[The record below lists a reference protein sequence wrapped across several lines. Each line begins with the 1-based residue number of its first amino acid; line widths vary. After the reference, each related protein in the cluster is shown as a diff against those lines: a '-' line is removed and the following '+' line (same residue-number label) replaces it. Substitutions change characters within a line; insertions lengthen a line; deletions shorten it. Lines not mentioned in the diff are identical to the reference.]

1 MLEDDLKISSDEEEA
16 EQQVSDKPKAR
27 GTAIS
32 AASGSSS
39 ESESSSESDTD
50 ESESSSSD
58 SDYNQASR
66 THTPEP
72 EPSANKWQLDSW
84 LNKVQAQTKPL
95 LPLQQEHATAA
106 IPQRTSP
113 GREAPGVG
121 TSVKTKPCGS
131 TSTPAPAPA
140 APTLERKE
148 PRGALCPGREKAKAK
163 LSQKASGEGQRSKM
177 RMSPGLL
184 SGPEVTTP
192 RRITTGKKQPR
203 RTERSNSVE
212 ENQSQT
218 WSRTNQQS
226 PAAREREK
234 DLLPL
239 PSLELQNPPRPRSKP
254 PSGKTAP
261 RKEPRSATN
270 TNNNTATTPAALQQ
284 TPTPIPAVSVNQ
296 QDKKK
301 HRGPSSKITPK
312 SREFIETDSS
322 SSECHSDSDEAIK
335 VPALPPQT
343 ARSAISTHTLS
354 SAHTHT
360 PLLPCLTS
368 AGSMG
373 PSGGK
378 GLQVKDSSS
387 VIANSSSSNGS
398 IGACGNTLSV
408 SNISGSFGPSVPDPG
423 GSGVPCKESMSP
435 PSNIGNEAPLSP
447 LREYQE
453 VQSLWVKIDLSFLSR
468 VPGQGPGDRAK
479 VERDGSERQGERT
492 ERQKQAERER
502 QKLPKAEK
510 QEEENERLA
519 QDRERQMDREDRGE
533 KVCQGLGV
541 LDTPPVLE
549 QSNPRLAGRT
559 ERAESGGKHRV
570 PAAGTMVVPAE
581 KHTSKSKRK
590 HKTEHSEASV
600 NGNKKLRLDKDCLLL
615 PPCISPIHNHK
626 NSTTNSSLNR
636 KQSRRRDDKLLP
648 PLLSPLSDG
657 PPRKRTCDSSSS
669 LSQEGAATLPC
680 SSSSSSSSSHRH
692 RRGEEKAS
700 SNARNGSEVDT
711 RNEKSSG
718 DSYHAN
724 GPSDS
729 EVWSEACRPRLSFS
743 DTVHSADYYM
753 QEAKRLKH
761 KADALMDKFGKAV
774 NYADGA
780 LSFIDCGNAM
790 ERDPLEA
797 KSPYTMYSETVE
809 LIRYAMRLKNF
820 ASHSATVAEKK
831 LAVLCNR
838 CLSLLYLRMFHLKK
852 DHAVKYSRSLMEYFK
867 NSAKSSHQAPSPW
880 RTNGK

>member
-58 SDYNQASR
+58 SEYNQASR

-95 LPLQQEHATAA
+95 LPLQQEHATGA
-106 IPQRTSP
+106 IPRRTSP

-121 TSVKTKPCGS
+121 TAVKTKPCGS
-131 TSTPAPAPA
+131 TSTPAPA
-140 APTLERKE
+140 APTLEHKE
-148 PRGALCPGREKAKAK
+148 PRGALCPVREKAKAK

-218 WSRTNQQS
+218 WSRTNQQRLSAFEQLAKASIICCSLS
-226 PAAREREK
+226 PCSEGEGPVASS
-234 DLLPL
+234 LPGA
-239 PSLELQNPPRPRSKP
+239 SKP
-254 PSGKTAP
+254 P
-261 RKEPRSATN
+261 EAT
-270 TNNNTATTPAALQQ
+270 QQ
-284 TPTPIPAVSVNQ
+284 TPQWENSPQERASHVNQ

-301 HRGPSSKITPK
+301 HRGPSTKITPK

-322 SSECHSDSDEAIK
+322 SSECHSDSEEAIK

-360 PLLPCLTS
+360 PLLPCLAS

-378 GLQVKDSSS
+378 GLRVKDSSS
-387 VIANSSSSNGS
+387 VIANGSSSNGS

-533 KVCQGLGV
+533 REKVCQGLGV

-549 QSNPRLAGRT
+549 Q
-559 ERAESGGKHRV
+559 K
-570 PAAGTMVVPAE
+570 

-626 NSTTNSSLNR
+626 NSTTDSSLNR

-680 SSSSSSSSSHRH
+680 SSSSSHRH
-692 RRGEEKAS
+692 RRGEEKS
-700 SNARNGSEVDT
+700 SSHARNGSEVDT
-711 RNEKSSG
+711 RNEKPSG

-729 EVWSEACRPRLSFS
+729 EVWSEPRRPRLSFS

-761 KADALMDKFGKAV
+761 KADALV
-774 NYADGA
+774 
-780 LSFIDCGNAM
+780 
-790 ERDPLEA
+790 RH
-797 KSPYTMYSETVE
+797 THT
-809 LIRYAMRLKNF
+809 
-820 ASHSATVAEKK
+820 HTSAIENIQKE
-831 LAVLCNR
+831 
-838 CLSLLYLRMFHLKK
+838 
-852 DHAVKYSRSLMEYFK
+852 DE
-867 NSAKSSHQAPSPW
+867 
-880 RTNGK
+880 

>member
-1 MLEDDLKISSDEEEA
+1 MSHLSDFNMSFVHYMMVVFQA
-16 EQQVSDKPKAR
+16 V
-27 GTAIS
+27 TAPNEYNAYIIIR

-58 SDYNQASR
+58 SEYNQASR

-95 LPLQQEHATAA
+95 LPLQQEHATGA
-106 IPQRTSP
+106 ISRRTSP
-113 GREAPGVG
+113 GREAPGVD
-121 TSVKTKPCGS
+121 TTVKTKPCGS
-131 TSTPAPAPA
+131 TSTPAPA
-140 APTLERKE
+140 APTLEHKE
-148 PRGALCPGREKAKAK
+148 PRGALCPAREKAKAK

-184 SGPEVTTP
+184 SGLEVTTP

-226 PAAREREK
+226 PAAREK
-234 DLLPL
+234 DLLPP

-261 RKEPRSATN
+261 RKEPRT
-270 TNNNTATTPAALQQ
+270 ALQQ
-284 TPTPIPAVSVNQ
+284 APTPIPAVSVNQ

-301 HRGPSSKITPK
+301 HRGPSTKITPK

-322 SSECHSDSDEAIK
+322 SSECHSDSEEAIK

-343 ARSAISTHTLS
+343 VRSAISTHTLS

-378 GLQVKDSSS
+378 GLRVKDSSS
-387 VIANSSSSNGS
+387 VIANGSSSNVS

-447 LREYQE
+447 FREYQE

-533 KVCQGLGV
+533 REKVCQGLGV
-541 LDTPPVLE
+541 LDIPPVLE
-549 QSNPRLAGRT
+549 Q
-559 ERAESGGKHRV
+559 K
-570 PAAGTMVVPAE
+570 

-626 NSTTNSSLNR
+626 NSTTDSSLNR

-700 SNARNGSEVDT
+700 SHARNGS
-711 RNEKSSG
+711 
-718 DSYHAN
+718 
-724 GPSDS
+724 
-729 EVWSEACRPRLSFS
+729 
-743 DTVHSADYYM
+743 
-753 QEAKRLKH
+753 
-761 KADALMDKFGKAV
+761 
-774 NYADGA
+774 
-780 LSFIDCGNAM
+780 
-790 ERDPLEA
+790 
-797 KSPYTMYSETVE
+797 
-809 LIRYAMRLKNF
+809 
-820 ASHSATVAEKK
+820 
-831 LAVLCNR
+831 
-838 CLSLLYLRMFHLKK
+838 
-852 DHAVKYSRSLMEYFK
+852 
-867 NSAKSSHQAPSPW
+867 
-880 RTNGK
+880 